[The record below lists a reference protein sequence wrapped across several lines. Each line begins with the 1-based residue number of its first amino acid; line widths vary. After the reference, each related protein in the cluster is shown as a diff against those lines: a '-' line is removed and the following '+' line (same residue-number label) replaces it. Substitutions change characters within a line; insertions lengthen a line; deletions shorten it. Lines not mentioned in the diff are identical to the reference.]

1 MPTKLTHEE
10 YIKRLKSKNQN
21 LHPVE
26 TYNGYYTKIKH
37 YCNICKNTI
46 PILPRSILKNPKCPA
61 CNNYILFEGINDLK
75 TTEPVISSW
84 LLNSD
89 DATKYKTWSNKKV
102 DWICPNC
109 NNIVRDKSVSSVVR
123 YRKVPCQI
131 CNDGVSIPMKMTT
144 YVISQCV
151 KDYKTEFV
159 FKDWNFKLNDHVIT
173 PRYDIVFDK
182 YIIEVDGGFH
192 YKSNTYNNMN
202 VSVQQYI
209 DQQKDTLAITHGYQ
223 IIRINAK
230 SSDFNFLKQ
239 SIIDALNQ
247 LFDMSK
253 INWEEC
259 INYATS
265 SNMKKVWD
273 YKNSNA
279 SKSSKEI
286 AKDLHIPYGT
296 VMGYLRIGSKYKKC
310 IYDPQFEKDKSLHA
324 ERPYKC
330 KKVICLDTAEV
341 FDSLTKAINWCGLS
355 TTTSISDV
363 CIGKRGYGGKH
374 PVTKEKLH
382 WMYYEDYLNKAE
394 VI

>member
-1 MPTKLTHEE
+1 MPAKLTHEE
-10 YIKRLKSKNQN
+10 YVKKLYLKNKH

-26 TYNGYYTKIKH
+26 TYNGYDTKIKH
-37 YCNICKNTI
+37 YCDICKNTI
-46 PILPRSILKNPKCPA
+46 PILPKSILKNPKCPS
-61 CNNYILFEGINDLK
+61 CNNNILFEGINDLK
-75 TTEPVISSW
+75 TLEPLIASW
-84 LLNSD
+84 LLNPN
-89 DATKYKTWSNKKV
+89 DATKYKTWSNKKA

-109 NNIVRDKSVSSVVR
+109 NNIVRDKSISSVVR
-123 YRKVPCQI
+123 YRKVPCTL
-131 CNDGVSIPMKMTT
+131 CNDGVSVPMKMTT
-144 YVISQCV
+144 YVISQFINN
-151 KDYKTEFV
+151 YKTEFV
-159 FKDWNFKLNDHVIT
+159 FKNWKFQLNNRVIT
-173 PRYDIVFDK
+173 PRYDIVFYK

-192 YKSNTYNNMN
+192 YKFNSYSNTNA
-202 VSVQQYI
+202 SVQQYI
-209 DQQKDTLAITHGYQ
+209 DKQKDILAISHGYQ

-239 SIIDALNQ
+239 SIIKALKH

-259 INYATS
+259 IKYATS

-273 YKNSNA
+273 YKNLNV

-286 AKDLHIPYGT
+286 AEDLNIPYGT
-296 VMGYLRIGSKYKKC
+296 VMDYLRIGSKYKKC

-324 ERPYKC
+324 EKPYKR
-330 KKVICLDTAEV
+330 KKVICLNTDVV

-363 CIGKRGYGGKH
+363 CIGKRNYGGRH
-374 PVTKEKLH
+374 PITKEQLH
-382 WMYYEDYLNKAE
+382 WMYYEDYIREKK